1 MLFIGPMP
9 VTPWNFFPG
18 NVMAFISCFF
28 SVFSLLEKCNWT
40 ILWRGETL
48 VSCREEEGLC
58 VWSISDHTGQIHQYV
73 CSIGW
78 AEKYEVQCEEWPF
91 SLQAVSGKEQQD
103 LGFCC
108 HNTGFPPDGSSCS
121 FSWQLSPQKWSALWT
136 LPCVGQF
143 TLKLEM
149 HSLTVVRH
157 LSNCIF
163 FMLFFQQQKSFCLL
177 MPSCQIL
184 WSWCMLNIMNIF
196 CSV

>member
-1 MLFIGPMP
+1 MMFFIGPMP
-9 VTPWNFFPG
+9 VMWRNIFPG
-18 NVMAFISCFF
+18 NVMAFTPCFF

-103 LGFCC
+103 SGFCC
-108 HNTGFPPDGSSCS
+108 HNTGFPRDGSSCS
-121 FSWQLSPQKWSALWT
+121 FSDSFLFKS
-136 LPCVGQF
+136 
-143 TLKLEM
+143 EM
-149 HSLTVVRH
+149 LHG
-157 LSNCIF
+157 F
-163 FMLFFQQQKSFCLL
+163 FMCGTDYLETKDAF
-177 MPSCQIL
+177 ID
-184 WSWCMLNIMNIF
+184 
-196 CSV
+196 CS